1 MNLEEYIACIVM
13 MANYSDTLFL
23 PDEGA
28 FLVDILKEAL
38 NESFPTRDYSY
49 IRGVGEGKKGYYFTY
64 DRLQ

>member
-1 MNLEEYIACIVM
+1 MDLEEYIACIVM

-23 PDEGA
+23 PDEDV
-28 FLVDILKEAL
+28 FLADILKEAL

-49 IRGVGEGKKGYYFTY
+49 IRGVGEGKKGYYFIY